1 MKFKYLAVL
10 VFFVASAFGAAR
22 AQNVKGVV
30 YGADTDEPLIGASVY
45 WAGTTVGTG
54 ADAEGNYTIH
64 RVKGYDMLVAGFVGY
79 TSDTIRVES
88 GVERVDFRLSNDG
101 VELEEVVV
109 NSTLGGNYVKRDG
122 ILKGEMISFAGLC
135 KMACCNLAESFENS
149 ASVTVGYSDAISG
162 ARQIK
167 MLGLAGTYTQILD
180 ENRPIM
186 RGLSAPY
193 GLSYTPGMWLNSIQ
207 VSKGIS
213 SVTAGHEAI
222 TGQINLEHRKPTD
235 DERLFINFYLD
246 DELRPELN
254 LSTALPVTKD
264 KKLSTILLLHGSLD
278 THLLGDMDDNGDGFM
293 DLPKT
298 RLGAVANRWLY
309 TADNGAQVRWGFK
322 YLAEN
327 RLSGQK
333 HYKASMREEMDT
345 DWDKGAMYGSQI
357 KNRELNAYFKFG
369 MPVGP
374 GVYDEDQQDEL
385 RSNIAFVADYDRF
398 RERAYF
404 GLNDYD
410 GTDNMVSL
418 NMMYNHYF
426 SFRHSLIVGVQSH
439 LQFLDESLLNPT
451 PWLDAAGA
459 WNLDRQENEVGAYA
473 EYTYTIKDK
482 LSVVAGIRGDYN
494 GYYDKFYVT
503 PRGHIKWNITPTTI
517 LRGSAGLGYRSTN
530 VITDN
535 IGVLATG
542 RHITFERPTAL
553 SAGAAAVRGPLNPG
567 SAYGGYTT
575 WMVADGGAGN
585 FKALNR
591 MEKALTA
598 GGSLTQIF
606 TLVKEEDAT
615 LSFDYFRTQLYN
627 SVIADQE
634 YSPNDI
640 YIYSSDKRSF
650 TDTYQ
655 VDFSWTPVER
665 FDIFA
670 TYRYTNSRMTIDRP
684 DGSTALVERP
694 LVSRYKALLNL
705 QYSTRYNR
713 WVFDV
718 TAQLNGPSRLPTQTG
733 DLADSEMSPTYPM
746 FFAQV
751 TRKVGKF
758 DIYVGCENILDYKQK
773 HPILNADDPFS
784 AGFNSSVIWGPLM
797 GRKFYAGLRINFY

>member
-1 MKFKYLAVL
+1 
-10 VFFVASAFGAAR
+10 
-22 AQNVKGVV
+22 
-30 YGADTDEPLIGASVY
+30 
-45 WAGTTVGTG
+45 
-54 ADAEGNYTIH
+54 
-64 RVKGYDMLVAGFVGY
+64 MLGAGFVGY

-615 LSFDYFRTQLYN
+615 LSFDYFRTQFYN

>member
-1 MKFKYLAVL
+1 M
-10 VFFVASAFGAAR
+10 
-22 AQNVKGVV
+22 
-30 YGADTDEPLIGASVY
+30 
-45 WAGTTVGTG
+45 
-54 ADAEGNYTIH
+54 
-64 RVKGYDMLVAGFVGY
+64 
-79 TSDTIRVES
+79 
-88 GVERVDFRLSNDG
+88 
-101 VELEEVVV
+101 
-109 NSTLGGNYVKRDG
+109 
-122 ILKGEMISFAGLC
+122 
-135 KMACCNLAESFENS
+135 
-149 ASVTVGYSDAISG
+149 
-162 ARQIK
+162 
-167 MLGLAGTYTQILD
+167 
-180 ENRPIM
+180 
-186 RGLSAPY
+186 
-193 GLSYTPGMWLNSIQ
+193 
-207 VSKGIS
+207 
-213 SVTAGHEAI
+213 
-222 TGQINLEHRKPTD
+222 
-235 DERLFINFYLD
+235 
-246 DELRPELN
+246 
-254 LSTALPVTKD
+254 
-264 KKLSTILLLHGSLD
+264 
-278 THLLGDMDDNGDGFM
+278 
-293 DLPKT
+293 
-298 RLGAVANRWLY
+298 
-309 TADNGAQVRWGFK
+309 
-322 YLAEN
+322 
-327 RLSGQK
+327 
-333 HYKASMREEMDT
+333 
-345 DWDKGAMYGSQI
+345 
-357 KNRELNAYFKFG
+357 
-369 MPVGP
+369 
-374 GVYDEDQQDEL
+374 
-385 RSNIAFVADYDRF
+385 ADYDRF

-482 LSVVAGIRGDYN
+482 L
-494 GYYDKFYVT
+494 
-503 PRGHIKWNITPTTI
+503 
-517 LRGSAGLGYRSTN
+517 SAGLGYRSTN

-615 LSFDYFRTQLYN
+615 LSFDYFRTQFYN